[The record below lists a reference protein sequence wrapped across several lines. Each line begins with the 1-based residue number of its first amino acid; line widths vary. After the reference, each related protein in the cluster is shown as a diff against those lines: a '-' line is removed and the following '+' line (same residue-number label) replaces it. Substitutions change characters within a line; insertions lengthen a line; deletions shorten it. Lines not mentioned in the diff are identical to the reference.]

1 MNNTN
6 ETVATYKTNIE
17 VKEIVSLKQVKI
29 ARLDWTVCSSFQLA
43 NKLIDEIGSS
53 SQEIL
58 MVIGLNTK
66 NEVNFLSK
74 VFVGGI
80 NSATVE
86 PGAIFQRLL
95 LSNCRSFIIAHNHLS
110 GEVTPSEQNINFTER
125 IKKCGKILGIELID
139 SIIVGDEYY
148 YSMAEEKQ
156 L

>member
-95 LSNCRSFIIAHNHLS
+95 LSNCRSFIIAHNHPS
-110 GEVTPSEQNINFTER
+110 GEVLT
-125 IKKCGKILGIELID
+125 
-139 SIIVGDEYY
+139 IV
-148 YSMAEEKQ
+148 
-156 L
+156 

>member
-29 ARLDWTVCSSFQLA
+29 ARLDWIVCSSFQLA

-95 LSNCRSFIIAHNHLS
+95 LSNCRSFIIAHNHPS
-110 GEVTPSEQNINFTER
+110 GEVTPSEQDINFTER
-125 IKKCGKILGIELID
+125 IKKCGTILGTESID